1 MKKVVYIFIL
11 LAVPLTLNAY
21 TFTQTL
27 KVGSEGQDVLELQ
40 KVLNSNS
47 VTRVANVGPGS
58 PGNES
63 MFFGERTKQAVI
75 NLQNLFSDIILKPV
89 GLSTGTGF
97 VGQSTINFLN
107 QFSSIDTSTN
117 TQQPLV
123 PSNTNTSTSKN
134 VPVVDMV
141 TPEKFSG
148 NAKVTITGKNFSE
161 TDNQIIFAFESR
173 TDYMNI
179 PSTENGTK
187 IEVDFE
193 SKIQKVFKEKYG
205 YLDDE
210 DNEDARDR
218 VVSEFPEIEI
228 AVSVITKEG
237 QSNFKI
243 IKFKLK

>member
-1 MKKVVYIFIL
+1 MKKIVYIFIL

-40 KVLNSNS
+40 RILNSNS
-47 VTRVANVGPGS
+47 VTRVANEGPGS

-123 PSNTNTSTSKN
+123 PSNTSTSTSKN
-134 VPVVDMV
+134 MPVVDMV

-148 NAKVTITGKNFSE
+148 NTKVTIIGKNFSE

-210 DNEDARDR
+210 DNEDVRDR
-218 VVSEFPEIEI
+218 VVSQFPEVEI
-228 AVSVITKEG
+228 AVSVITEEG
-237 QSNFKI
+237 QSNFRI